1 MAQSISTNYSP
12 TQRLLHWTIAL
23 LIFFNLLFP
32 DGMNAWHRIVR
43 QGGTPS
49 ADDISSAN
57 IHAYVGIVILVLAIL
72 RLGVRF
78 VQGVP
83 DEAGNEPAL
92 FRVAARLAHVG
103 LYLLIFAMPLS
114 GIAAYYLGIEVLG
127 SLHAGIMKVL
137 LWALVVAHI
146 AGALAHQF
154 YWKTDVLRRMTI
166 G

>member
-1 MAQSISTNYSP
+1 MAQSISSNYSP

-32 DGMNAWHRIVR
+32 DGMNAWHRIIR

-49 ADDISSAN
+49 ANDISSAN
-57 IHAYVGIVILVLAIL
+57 IHAYVGIAILLLAIV
-72 RLGVRF
+72 RLGVRIM
-78 VQGVP
+78 QGVP
-83 DEAGNEPAL
+83 DETANEPAL
-92 FRVAARLAHVG
+92 FRVAARLAHVA
-103 LYLLIFAMPLS
+103 LYLLIFALPLS
-114 GIAAYYLGIEVLG
+114 GIAAYYFGIEVLG
-127 SLHAGIMKVL
+127 SIHAGVLKVL

-166 G
+166 D